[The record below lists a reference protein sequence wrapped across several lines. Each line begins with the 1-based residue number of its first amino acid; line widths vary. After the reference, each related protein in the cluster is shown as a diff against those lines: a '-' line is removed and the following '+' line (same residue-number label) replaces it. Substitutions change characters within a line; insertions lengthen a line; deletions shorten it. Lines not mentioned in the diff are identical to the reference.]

1 MTLISVRRILWPILA
16 LAVLFVA
23 EFATIIAGT
32 QSRKEYYAEQN
43 FDPVVAAV
51 DGTPMP
57 RAQDRFNEHCDDFFV
72 PTRGIFR
79 SGKVL
84 KCVKPAA
91 VLLSLGA
98 TDLIEVSVEYGAGR
112 TTFWIYSQ
120 NGTFAAVDLST
131 YVQSESGV
139 KLRTLPFRP
148 DMMNKYDQITF
159 LNGVMN
165 AVRSRLGYEKE
176 DIRRELWSSST
187 ARTATGRVDQYFFG
201 YRPNWNLSTET
212 IVDAMIWGLR
222 DLDLVLNS
230 SGQPWIYT
238 APYTVQRVNPLMA
251 VVKAFRVPHGWLTIA
266 AVVVTAIHV
275 IVNSF
280 VTNFDD
286 VAYPAMKE
294 IIGEDCLLGPLAEGN
309 PETAVV
315 EIRS

>member
-1 MTLISVRRILWPILA
+1 M
-16 LAVLFVA
+16 
-23 EFATIIAGT
+23 
-32 QSRKEYYAEQN
+32 
-43 FDPVVAAV
+43 
-51 DGTPMP
+51 
-57 RAQDRFNEHCDDFFV
+57 
-72 PTRGIFR
+72 
-79 SGKVL
+79 
-84 KCVKPAA
+84 
-91 VLLSLGA
+91 
-98 TDLIEVSVEYGAGR
+98 
-112 TTFWIYSQ
+112 
-120 NGTFAAVDLST
+120 
-131 YVQSESGV
+131 
-139 KLRTLPFRP
+139 PFRP
-148 DMMNKYDQITF
+148 DLMNKYDQITF

-176 DIRRELWSSST
+176 DIRH
-187 ARTATGRVDQYFFG
+187 QYGFG

-238 APYTVQRVNPLMA
+238 APYTFERVNPLMA
-251 VVKAFRVPHGWLTIA
+251 VVKPFRVPHGWLTIA